1 MLEITAEKSA
11 VITNEKLFAPPAE
24 KISFEDFLVEYD
36 GQFADWIDGEVIL
49 TSNMSTSFKHQDICD
64 FLIAILRAFV
74 EENDLG
80 IIITAPM
87 IMKLTEKRGRE
98 PDLMFISKNNLERLK
113 KNYLDGAADLA
124 IEIISPESRG
134 RDRGDKFYEYEDA
147 GIKEYWLIDY
157 ERRQAEFYNLDEQG
171 IYQLSTADENSI
183 FHSRVLENL
192 ELNVEWLWQEKLP
205 SLLEVLKHWSLI
217 K

>member
-1 MLEITAEKSA
+1 MLEITAENSA
-11 VITNEKLFAPPAE
+11 VITNEKPFAPPAE
-24 KISFEDFLVEYD
+24 KISFEDFLVAYD
-36 GQFADWIDGEVIL
+36 GQFADWVDGNIIL
-49 TSNMSTSFKHQDICD
+49 TSNMAASDRHQDLES
-64 FLIAILRAFV
+64 FLSAILRCYV
-74 EENDLG
+74 EENELG
-80 IIITAPM
+80 VIRTAPM

-134 RDRGDKFYEYEDA
+134 RDRGDKFYEYESA

-171 IYQLSTADENSI
+171 IYQLSNADENNV

-192 ELNVEWLWQEKLP
+192 ELNVEWLWQKKLP
-205 SLLEVLKHWSLI
+205 SLLEVLKHWNLI